1 MRNYL
6 IGLMLLG
13 SFLGA
18 FAASY
23 HYSTTQTSYY
33 CLDPGGEQFHGGVVG
48 PVKMWFS
55 PADQAYVPS
64 AYSRQDGCEQII
76 RLCNQRF
83 PNVCK
88 GDCLAGAAVSST
100 PGANE
105 ATCEGTMLMAPPKSE
120 IYHYMETNP

>member
-1 MRNYL
+1 MYKWLISIALLSTIAVGMAATYNYP
-6 IGLMLLG
+6 
-13 SFLGA
+13 
-18 FAASY
+18 
-23 HYSTTQTSYY
+23 TTYTSYY
-33 CLDPGGEQFHGGVVG
+33 CLDPGGEQFHGGTIG

-100 PGANE
+100 PGSNE
-105 ATCEGTMLMAPPKSE
+105 ATCEGTMLMSPPKSE